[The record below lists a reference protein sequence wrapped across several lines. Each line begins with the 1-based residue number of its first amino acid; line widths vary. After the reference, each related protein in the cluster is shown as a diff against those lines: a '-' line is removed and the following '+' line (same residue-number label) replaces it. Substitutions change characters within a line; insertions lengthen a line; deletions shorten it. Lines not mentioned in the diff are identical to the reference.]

1 MTSLYQNQINLI
13 LAETY
18 RSSKTLFSLMNKIE
32 GFIQTDKNIIE
43 NRIIFEFN
51 DSHFNFKF

>member
-1 MTSLYQNQINLI
+1 
-13 LAETY
+13 
-18 RSSKTLFSLMNKIE
+18 MNKIE